1 MGHDLLERHRSLR
14 ILIGLL
20 VVMVALYLLGII
32 WSFVSVLGDI
42 ILLFF
47 LAWVVTFILD
57 PVAAFL
63 MRRGFPRVLAVA
75 LVYIALL
82 VVISGLIVLAIPAL
96 QGQVT
101 QLAEEIRADLAPDQ
115 LTVLNHNLV
124 TFLQHI
130 GLSQRDAQNVVTQLS
145 REIPARAEVLAT
157 QAVDVATN
165 LVTSILGILFNTSLV
180 IILSFYMLLDGGRL
194 STELTNKLPP
204 AWIPDVRRF
213 EENVNATFGGFFRAQ
228 IIIAAIYAALTYL
241 VLLILGQPNGLLAA
255 LLAGIIMMVPF
266 IGSFVAIVPPLLIVL
281 LQTSPDQLF
290 GKLIVLLIFLVVAQ
304 QIALNLIAPRV
315 FGHTMGVNPLIL
327 FAGFLI
333 GAKVGGVWG
342 AFFAGPIIAVLYATL
357 ETAYERFA
365 ATSPLFKQASAA
377 EAKDE
382 PGTEMPALDAP
393 PTTTSKGAAE
403 RSSEA
408 SSQKLP
414 EEVRP

>member
-1 MGHDLLERHRSLR
+1 MGRDLLERHRSLR
-14 ILIGLL
+14 ILLGLL
-20 VVMVALYLLGII
+20 IVVVAFYLFGII
-32 WSFVSVLGDI
+32 WTFVSVLGDI

-63 MRRGFPRVLAVA
+63 MHRGFPRVLAVA

-124 TFLQHI
+124 AFLQRV
-130 GLSQRDAQNVVTQLS
+130 GLSQRDAQNVVAQLS
-145 REIPARAEVLAT
+145 REIPARAEVLAN
-157 QAVDVATN
+157 QAVDVATG

-194 STELTNKLPP
+194 AEELTSKLPP

-266 IGSFVAIVPPLLIVL
+266 IGSFVAIAPPLLIVL
-281 LQTSPDQLF
+281 LQTPPDQLI
-290 GKLIVLLIFLVVAQ
+290 GKLIVLLVFLVVAQ

-327 FAGFLI
+327 LAGFLI

-365 ATSPLFKQASAA
+365 ATSPLFKQPPAVEA
-377 EAKDE
+377 ENE
-382 PGTEMPALDAP
+382 PGAEMPALDAP
-393 PTTTSKGAAE
+393 PTTAAVADAE
-403 RSSEA
+403 RKEA
-408 SSQKLP
+408 RAQKLP
-414 EEVRP
+414 EEARP